1 MKQFYL
7 IREDLLQT
15 DYIAEGVEFSDGT
28 VVIHWLIFPY
38 STSFYRT
45 IEEIRQDITSWKIDL
60 YVEEQVEHDGQYRTK
75 YRLESL
81 SDHKQK
87 RLGNSNRALQ
97 DEGEKDALK
106 SLNIRQMPC

>member
-60 YVEEQVEHDGQYRTK
+60 YVEDREEYDGQYKTK
-75 YRLESL
+75 YHLESL
-81 SDHKQK
+81 SDRKQE
-87 RLGNSNRALQ
+87 RHGNSNRELP
-97 DEGEKDALK
+97 DEGEKDALP